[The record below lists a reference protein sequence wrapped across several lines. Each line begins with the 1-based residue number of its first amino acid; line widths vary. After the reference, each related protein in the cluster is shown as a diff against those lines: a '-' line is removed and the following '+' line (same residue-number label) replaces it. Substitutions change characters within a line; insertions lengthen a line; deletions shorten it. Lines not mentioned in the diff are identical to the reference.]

1 MNNKIKNWFYSLILN
16 QQNLQFFLLVLFCAY
31 LFYCTILLFWYR
43 ISWCDGYALGDWLIN
58 YEDGGFKR
66 RGLSGSFFLWTSRMT
81 GLYVGKLIFM
91 FILFWYISFFGL
103 LLYHLRKYRFSLWYW
118 GLLFCPTILPFVIN
132 DFYAF
137 GRKEIVFFL
146 IGIIFLIGLE
156 KNWTK
161 SWWFISLV
169 SCYIFVFTFFH
180 EIFIFYLPYLIF
192 MILIDYK
199 KKSIKLE
206 HNKIGVIILSS
217 LIPTVAIFFFG
228 GDINQGNTWI
238 TLKSYGLSPNVMNGI
253 MTWPKEGFGPGEKN
267 ALTFAFAHNYKTY
280 LIPLILTYI
289 LFVTYLKINSNKIL
303 TIKKFSV
310 YFLCMLIY
318 SSPLFFLSIDW
329 GRWLNIHFVF
339 IFLILSQLLPIYNNE
354 NKYLTKSMFTKNNI
368 IIGSLTLVIIL
379 LNSFFYTMHHVDNG
393 ITFGE
398 NIFLT
403 NLRDYFWIIRHLY
416 KYICTFIFLF

>member
-1 MNNKIKNWFYSLILN
+1 MKNFIQSVFSIKNIQFTSL
-16 QQNLQFFLLVLFCAY
+16 LLFICY
-31 LFYCTILLFWYR
+31 IFYCSLELFWYR
-43 ISWCDGYALGDWLIN
+43 TSWCDGYALGDWLIN

-66 RGLSGSFFLWTSRMT
+66 RGLSGSFFLWTSRIT
-81 GLYVGKLIFM
+81 GIYVGKLIFI
-91 FILFWYISFFGL
+91 FISFWYISFFGL
-103 LLYHLRKYRFSLWYW
+103 VLYHLRKYRFSLWYW
-118 GLLFCPTILPFVIN
+118 CLLFCPTILPFIIN
-132 DFYAF
+132 DFYSF
-137 GRKEIVFFL
+137 GRKEILFFL

-161 SWWFISLV
+161 SWWFIGLV

-180 EIFIFYLPYLIF
+180 EIFIFYLPYLLF
-192 MILIDYK
+192 MMYINYERNSK
-199 KKSIKLE
+199 KIELK
-206 HNKIGVIILSS
+206 KISVIILSS

-228 GDINQGNTWI
+228 GDINQGNTWN

-253 MTWPKEGFGPGEKN
+253 MTWPKEGFGPGETN

-280 LIPLILTYI
+280 IIPLILTYI
-289 LFVTYLKINSNKIL
+289 LFVVYVKNINDKIL

-310 YFLCMLIY
+310 YFLGMLIY

-339 IFLILSQLLPIYNNE
+339 IFLIFSQLLPIFNKE
-354 NKYLTKSMFTKNNI
+354 NKYLTISMFTKHKLI
-368 IIGSLTLVIIL
+368 IAIITLVFIIV
-379 LNSFFYTMHHVDNG
+379 NSFFYTMHHVDNG
-393 ITFGE
+393 ITFGK
-398 NIFLT
+398 NIFFT